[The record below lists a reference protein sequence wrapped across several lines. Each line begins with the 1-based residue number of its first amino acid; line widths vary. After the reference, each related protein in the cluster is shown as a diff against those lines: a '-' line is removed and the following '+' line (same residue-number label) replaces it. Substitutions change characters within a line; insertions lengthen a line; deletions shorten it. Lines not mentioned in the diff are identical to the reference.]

1 MAQELYKNLNGLR
14 ICVAGAGVTGLAV
27 ARSLTKRGVE
37 VTLIDENKIS
47 TDEFPVV
54 HPDAITITDFD
65 RLLISP
71 GWKESHPVI
80 QAARAAQVPLINEV
94 DYAWSVKKP
103 AQKWISLTGTNGKTS
118 TVELTAAMLQAGGV
132 SAVAC
137 GNVGTTVI
145 ESVESLEDYQFL
157 VIELS
162 SFQLHWMEDASFI
175 AAAILNIAQDHIDW
189 HGSFDAYAGDKIS
202 ILDRATTAILN
213 GEDGEIVT
221 RVAHWQGQ
229 KVFFSLD
236 TPGPGE
242 IGIVEELLVDR
253 AFVSNPQEAAMIAEL
268 NEVKPT
274 VPHSVSNAL
283 AAAGLALTAG
293 VAHEALRSA
302 ISTFTPG
309 RHRIEKVYESD
320 GVTWI
325 DDSKATN
332 PHAASASIM
341 SALSVIWVAGGLA
354 KGAEMGELIE
364 RIKARVRVAI
374 LIGEDRVLIADELRQ
389 RAPHIQVEL
398 IDSPAGYSKG
408 GVDNSLMDSVIRT
421 AKAKAVSGDTVL
433 LAPACASMDQFLSY
447 SDRGDRFKKAVEKV
461 VRDGK

>member
-1 MAQELYKNLNGLR
+1 MAQELYKNLAGLK
-14 ICVAGAGVTGLAV
+14 ICVAGAGVTGVAV
-27 ARSLTKRGVE
+27 ARSLSKRGAE
-37 VTLIDENKIS
+37 VTVIDENKNS
-47 TDEFPVV
+47 SEEFSIV
-54 HPDAITITDFD
+54 HPDAISIADFD
-65 RLLISP
+65 RLLVSP
-71 GWKESHPVI
+71 GWKESHPLVA
-80 QAARAAQVPLINEV
+80 AARVAHVPLINEI

-118 TVELTAAMLQAGGV
+118 TVELTAKMLQAGGL
-132 SAVAC
+132 SSIAC

-145 ESVESLEDYQFL
+145 ESVESQEDYQYL
-157 VIELS
+157 VLELS
-162 SFQLHWMEDASFI
+162 SFQLHWMEDASFV

-189 HGSFDAYAGDKIS
+189 HGSFDAYATDKVS

-213 GEDGEIVT
+213 GEDGEIVS

-229 KVFFSLD
+229 KIFFSLD

-253 AFVSNPQEAAMIAEL
+253 AFVPDPQEAAMIAEL
-268 NEVKPT
+268 TEVKPT

-283 AAAGLALTAG
+283 AAAGLALSVG

-302 ISTFTPG
+302 IVEFIPG
-309 RHRIEKVYESD
+309 RHRIEKIYEAEGIS
-320 GVTWI
+320 WI

-364 RIKARVRVAI
+364 RIKARVRGAI
-374 LIGEDRVLIADELRQ
+374 LIGEDRHLIAQEIQ
-389 RAPHIQVEL
+389 ERAPHIWVEL
-398 IDSPAGYSKG
+398 IDAPIEYTKG
-408 GVDNSLMDSVIRT
+408 GENNSLMEHVVRL
-421 AKAKAVSGDTVL
+421 AKSKAVSGDTVL

-447 SDRGDRFKKAVEKV
+447 SDRGDRFKRAVEKV
-461 VRDGK
+461 VRNGN